1 MLYFSSF
8 VNILEGLALF
18 LFGVDQSSRFFR
30 ENMSANARNA
40 MARFTKRKAQAF
52 LLGVVLSALT
62 QSSTIAT
69 SFAVGFVDV
78 GMLSFAGSLIV
89 MMGASLGGTF
99 VSFLLSLNLFDYAPL
114 MFGVSYF
121 LCKVRN
127 KWISS
132 GFGLI
137 RCLALIFLGMQV
149 LGWGTKTLFA
159 DPEFSRLVT
168 LWAANAPA
176 MGLIAFIGS
185 GVLQSSSAIMALGI
199 ALAASNAL
207 PATSALPIA
216 LGAHIGSTT
225 MVVLAGMGGSL
236 SAQRLG
242 YATFFFKLLGGLI
255 FLCLLPFVHR
265 MFVSLGLSAAQELV
279 YGQVLIAALNILM
292 FLPFPQ
298 FLAWIGVQLVSGS
311 GSLSEPRYIDEEILD
326 VPELAVML
334 LSKEMGRL
342 SNYMEAYLQMLLEP
356 QQRNGAL
363 FEKLPR
369 AIADLCESCQE
380 FAYHIR
386 VPAEEEKV
394 SEDFTIISYTMSIL
408 RGMSKLLTGSIRSH
422 LESTAVHDAL
432 RALLGNGVWERWCKL
447 SRKCMRSALC
457 AFVIGEKGQVHA
469 LESQEAELAG
479 LSNQIRREVGE
490 STSYDRNAS
499 RAVRL
504 VSLMQGFLAMA
515 KEVAEGE
522 EFTKKQA
529 RYSTGRAFPEWK
541 EGTVSGD

>member
-1 MLYFSSF
+1 MLYFTSM
-8 VNILEGLALF
+8 VNILGGLALF
-18 LFGVDQSSRFFR
+18 LFGIDQSSRFFR

-40 MARFTKRKAQAF
+40 MAHFTKKKTQAF
-52 LLGVVLSALT
+52 LLGWGLSVLT

-149 LGWGTKTLFA
+149 LGLGTKTLFA
-159 DPEFSRLVT
+159 DPEFSQLMT
-168 LWAANAPA
+168 KWAANALA

-185 GVLQSSSAIMALGI
+185 GILQSSSAIMALGI
-199 ALAASNAL
+199 TLAASNVL
-207 PATSALPIA
+207 PITSALPLA
-216 LGAHIGSTT
+216 LGSHIGSTT
-225 MVVLAGMGGSL
+225 MVILAGINGSL

-242 YATFFFKLLGGLI
+242 YATFFFKLLGGLF
-255 FLCLLPFVHR
+255 FLGILPFVHK
-265 MFVSLGLSAAQELV
+265 MFLLLGISAAQELV
-279 YGQVLIAALNILM
+279 YGQVLIATFNILI

-298 FLAWIGVQLVSGS
+298 FLMWIGNQLVSGS
-311 GSLSEPRYIDEEILD
+311 GSLSEPRYIDEKILD
-326 VPELAVML
+326 VSELAVML

-356 QQRNGAL
+356 QRRNSEL
-363 FEKLPR
+363 FEKLPQ
-369 AIADLCESCQE
+369 AITDLCESCQE

-386 VPAEEEKV
+386 ISPEEEKV
-394 SEDFTIISYTMSIL
+394 LEDFTIISYTMSIL

-422 LESTAVHDAL
+422 LESTAIHDL
-432 RALLGNGVWERWCKL
+432 LSVLLGNVTWERWCKL
-447 SRKCMRSALC
+447 SHKCMRSALC
-457 AFVIGEKGQVHA
+457 TFVIGEKGQVHA
-469 LESQEAELAG
+469 LESQEAELAS
-479 LSNQIRREVGE
+479 LSNQIRREIGE

-499 RAVRL
+499 HAVRL

-522 EFTKKQA
+522 EFTKKHSA
-529 RYSTGRAFPEWK
+529 GNAFSEWK
-541 EGTVSGD
+541 EETVSVS